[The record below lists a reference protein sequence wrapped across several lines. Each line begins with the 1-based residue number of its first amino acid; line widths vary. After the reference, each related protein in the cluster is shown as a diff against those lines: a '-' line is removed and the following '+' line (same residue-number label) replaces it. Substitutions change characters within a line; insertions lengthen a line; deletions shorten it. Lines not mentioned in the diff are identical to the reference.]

1 MTMSS
6 HVAPSVAEVLRALLG
21 ERSESSGVFAVGF
34 TEKPVAALVE
44 VLADLDDPPSVRVLA
59 TESVL
64 KWLRRDFHLAST
76 AADLVAAETLS
87 LQVPG
92 EETFEPALAV
102 DEESVVSVVTAG
114 SRAVGLGTDD
124 TEFVANMRERC
135 TTGWE
140 TGETFDL
147 RTPPRSRVYETLITE
162 IGSDVAEDLH
172 VMFEAVETT
181 RTGGYGGTADDTLN
195 EVELMLLAAAKH
207 EIQLFEISRWGEEV
221 GLASKATFSRAKGNL
236 EAQDVI
242 ATKKVPIDVG
252 RPRLRLKLG
261 ADRLR
266 DVEASDL
273 PDVVQEML
281 ASPTA

>member
-34 TEKPVAALVE
+34 TEEPVAALVE
-44 VLADLDDPPSVRVLA
+44 VLVDLDDPPSVRVLA

-124 TEFVANMRERC
+124 AEFVANMRERC

-147 RTPPRSRVYETLITE
+147 RTPPRTRVYETLTTE

-172 VMFEAVETT
+172 VMFEEVETL
-181 RTGGYGGTADDTLN
+181 RTGGYGSTADDTLD
-195 EVELMLLAAAKH
+195 EVELTLLAAAKH
-207 EIQLFEISRWGEEV
+207 EIQLFEISRWGEDV

-273 PDVVQEML
+273 PDVVQEMV

>member
-1 MTMSS
+1 MSS

-34 TEKPVAALVE
+34 TEKSVAALVE
-44 VLADLDDPPSVRVLA
+44 VLADLDDSPSVRVLA

-114 SRAVGLGTDD
+114 SRAVGLGTDEA
-124 TEFVANMRERC
+124 EFVANMRERC

-195 EVELMLLAAAKH
+195 EVELTLLAAAKH
-207 EIQLFEISRWGEEV
+207 EIQLFEISRWGEDV

-266 DVEASDL
+266 EVEASDL